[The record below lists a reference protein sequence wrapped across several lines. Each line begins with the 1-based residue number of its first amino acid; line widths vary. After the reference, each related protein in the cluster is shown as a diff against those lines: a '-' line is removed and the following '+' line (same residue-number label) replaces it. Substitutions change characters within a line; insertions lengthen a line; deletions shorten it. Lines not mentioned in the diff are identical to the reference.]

1 VLSSIWL
8 PDLALY
14 GSGQSGF
21 HGMAVD
27 LHVLSSSIQHSP
39 KQKAHM
45 LPMYAEVFWGAG
57 H

>member
-1 VLSSIWL
+1 MLSSIWL

-45 LPMYAEVFWGAG
+45 LPMYAEFFWGAG